1 MHAMFAP
8 IHGKYLRIAIAVI
21 VLAQLAAI
29 FVLCRMQVRRAE
41 VRGAIVQ
48 VQRTA
53 LDDCMQ
59 TMPGATLRRCSAPI
73 AR

>member
-8 IHGKYLRIAIAVI
+8 ISGKYLRIAIAVI
-21 VLAQLAAI
+21 VVAQLAAI

-41 VRGAIVQ
+41 ARVAIVQ
-48 VQRTA
+48 VHRTA

-59 TMPGATLRRCSAPI
+59 TMPRATLNRCSAPI